1 MSKKYILGL
10 DIGISSVGW
19 GLLELDDNNNPYKI
33 IDVGSRIFTPGEVE
47 KSGDSRAKER
57 REKRG
62 SRRVSRRREFR
73 LDRVRNLLYEEG
85 YIKCNITS
93 NVVSEKNEELSRSY
107 IQKLLKEQKIKV
119 SEEYGHSCNALLP

>member
-47 KSGDSRAKER
+47 KTGDSRAKER

-62 SRRVSRRREFR
+62 ARRVSRRREFR

-93 NVVSEKNEELSRSY
+93 NVVSDRKS
-107 IQKLLKEQKIKV
+107 V
-119 SEEYGHSCNALLP
+119 V